1 MSQQKGGSF
10 VRDKLAGDVLAF
22 VSHSRYRYVR
32 ERSGVAAASSASF
45 RISDL
50 VISREKL
57 SRLMEQFIYIYISQ
71 HVELYTLHT
80 SNLLSRFHFS
90 RRREEKGERGACIV
104 RTRAKFVA
112 SIRSFPTIRTRVT
125 RPHCGGEDRGKFFPF
140 CNFLSRGAASSQQ
153 IPREE
158 SLRTV
163 HFVISVGRE
172 GMKRAV

>member
-80 SNLLSRFHFS
+80 SNLRASTFLEEERRKAKEELVLFVQGQNSWHRFDRFQRS
-90 RRREEKGERGACIV
+90 ELGLRDCTAEE
-104 RTRAKFVA
+104 RT
-112 SIRSFPTIRTRVT
+112 
-125 RPHCGGEDRGKFFPF
+125 GG
-140 CNFLSRGAASSQQ
+140 SS
-153 IPREE
+153 
-158 SLRTV
+158 SLFAT
-163 HFVISVGRE
+163 F
-172 GMKRAV
+172 

>member
-57 SRLMEQFIYIYISQ
+57 SRLMEQFIYIYIPTRR
-71 HVELYTLHT
+71 TLHFT
-80 SNLLSRFHFS
+80 H
-90 RRREEKGERGACIV
+90 EQ
-104 RTRAKFVA
+104 
-112 SIRSFPTIRTRVT
+112 P
-125 RPHCGGEDRGKFFPF
+125 
-140 CNFLSRGAASSQQ
+140 
-153 IPREE
+153 
-158 SLRTV
+158 SLALPL
-163 HFVISVGRE
+163 F
-172 GMKRAV
+172 

>member
-1 MSQQKGGSF
+1 MDRSCATNWLATCSRSCRIPVIDMSERG
-10 VRDKLAGDVLAF
+10 AVLRPRVPPLF
-22 VSHSRYRYVR
+22 ES
-32 ERSGVAAASSASF
+32 
-45 RISDL
+45 RISLFRARNFL
-50 VISREKL
+50 VLWNSL
-57 SRLMEQFIYIYISQ
+57 YIYIYISQ

-125 RPHCGGEDRGKFFPF
+125 RLHCGGEDRGKFFPF

>member
-80 SNLLSRFHFS
+80 SNLPASTFLEEERRKAKEELVLFVQGQNSWHRFDRFQRS
-90 RRREEKGERGACIV
+90 ELGLRDRTAEE
-104 RTRAKFVA
+104 RT
-112 SIRSFPTIRTRVT
+112 
-125 RPHCGGEDRGKFFPF
+125 GG
-140 CNFLSRGAASSQQ
+140 SS
-153 IPREE
+153 
-158 SLRTV
+158 SLFAT
-163 HFVISVGRE
+163 F
-172 GMKRAV
+172 

>member
-57 SRLMEQFIYIYISQ
+57 SRLMEQFIYIYIYPNTSNFT
-71 HVELYTLHT
+71 LYTRAT
-80 SNLLSRFHFS
+80 FS
-90 RRREEKGERGACIV
+90 RASTFLEEERRKAKEELVLFVQGQNSWHRFDRFQRSELGLRDRTAEER
-104 RTRAKFVA
+104 T
-112 SIRSFPTIRTRVT
+112 
-125 RPHCGGEDRGKFFPF
+125 GG
-140 CNFLSRGAASSQQ
+140 SS
-153 IPREE
+153 
-158 SLRTV
+158 SLFAT
-163 HFVISVGRE
+163 F
-172 GMKRAV
+172 

>member
-1 MSQQKGGSF
+1 MDRSCATNWLATCSRSCRIPVIDMSERG
-10 VRDKLAGDVLAF
+10 AVLRPRVPPLF
-22 VSHSRYRYVR
+22 ES
-32 ERSGVAAASSASF
+32 
-45 RISDL
+45 RISLFRARNFL
-50 VISREKL
+50 VLWNSL
-57 SRLMEQFIYIYISQ
+57 YIYIYIPTRR
-71 HVELYTLHT
+71 TLHFT
-80 SNLLSRFHFS
+80 HEQPSRFHFS